1 MVDQKKTRTPKRA
14 PRRTA
19 APEGAGVAAAK
30 ARTRRAKPAAKA
42 ADVTASV
49 TLFDAQLPEEMR
61 SAIRSA
67 EAAAP
72 SGTLP
77 LPEQALAP
85 AAKLIEAG
93 AEQTR
98 QALARARS
106 TGEELRQV
114 AAETAQQTALGA
126 FEVNEKVLDA
136 LRAQSDAAFEC
147 WRAALGAGSMSEAIG
162 VQAAGARKVYETATS
177 HWADVAE
184 SARRWLGAT
193 VRPMQSAWTGTGR

>member
-14 PRRTA
+14 PRKTA
-19 APEGAGVAAAK
+19 APEAAGTAAAK
-30 ARTRRAKPAAKA
+30 PRTRRAKPAAKV
-42 ADVTASV
+42 ADVAASV
-49 TLFDAQLPEEMR
+49 TLFDAQLGQEMR

-67 EAAAP
+67 EAAPA
-72 SGTLP
+72 GTLP
-77 LPEQALAP
+77 FPGQALAP
-85 AAKLIEAG
+85 AKLIEAG

-98 QALARARS
+98 EALARARS

-114 AAETAQQTALGA
+114 AAKTAQQTALGA
-126 FEVNEKVLDA
+126 FEVNGKVLDA
-136 LRAQSDAAFEC
+136 LIAQSDAAFEC

-162 VQAAGARKVYETATS
+162 AQAAGARKVYETATS

-193 VRPMQSAWTGTGR
+193 VGPIRSTGTGTGR